1 MAVGDAT
8 GPAGGAV
15 PGPADGWW
23 PVLAPDAPSPVE
35 PGAPPT
41 FSVVIAAY
49 QAVSTLAEAVE
60 SALHQTYPALEVVVC
75 DDGSTDGTGDVLA
88 RFGDRVNG
96 FRQPNRGEAAA
107 KNATVRAA
115 RGDYVVV
122 LDADDVFLPRRLEA
136 LAWVA
141 TRRPDLDVLT
151 TDATVEAD
159 GRPVRRAY
167 HPGWQFPVADQRAA
181 ILDRNFVFGL
191 AAVRRERW
199 LAAGGFDEDLARTA
213 DWEFWQR
220 LVLSGSRVGLVDAPL
235 ARYRLAAGT
244 LSADRTG
251 LVQARLTV
259 LRRGARRSDLTPHE
273 RAVVA
278 AAIERERRD
287 LAVRLARAALDGGG
301 WEARRRSVALVLG
314 RGFGARTRAGAL
326 AAIVSPRM
334 VARRRMKRSGTTEIG
349 SGLRLAAPEVP
360 QDDEAG

>member
-1 MAVGDAT
+1 MAGRSAGHT
-8 GPAGGAV
+8 TPAGSSR
-15 PGPADGWW
+15 
-23 PVLAPDAPSPVE
+23 SPTS
-35 PGAPPT
+35 ARR
-41 FSVVIAAY
+41 S
-49 QAVSTLAEAVE
+49 STATSC
-60 SALHQTYPALEVVVC
+60 SA
-75 DDGSTDGTGDVLA
+75 S
-88 RFGDRVNG
+88 
-96 FRQPNRGEAAA
+96 
-107 KNATVRAA
+107 
-115 RGDYVVV
+115 
-122 LDADDVFLPRRLEA
+122 
-136 LAWVA
+136 
-141 TRRPDLDVLT
+141 
-151 TDATVEAD
+151 
-159 GRPVRRAY
+159 
-167 HPGWQFPVADQRAA
+167 
-181 ILDRNFVFGL
+181 
-191 AAVRRERW
+191 
-199 LAAGGFDEDLARTA
+199 
-213 DWEFWQR
+213 
-220 LVLSGSRVGLVDAPL
+220 
-235 ARYRLAAGT
+235 RLAAGT